1 MKKQTVLIIL
11 IIGVLTFAGIF
22 FIRGVSPS
30 GESETNQSN
39 SQKKPPR
46 VRAIAATKEAISSG
60 LELTGSVEPY
70 RVARLASPAE
80 GPVAGIRVREADRVK
95 AGDSLLSIG
104 RKKGADALIT
114 SLREELK
121 KEEDN
126 LRRTRQ
132 LCESEAL
139 PGEQLDQARSV
150 FEKVHA
156 QLVQAEETAQ
166 DYTIYAP
173 WHGVV
178 SRVNVKEGEFVAPRA
193 VLLEIY
199 DPASLV
205 ILAAVPEK
213 HAAEVTAGMRV
224 DVILDAYPGDVMQGR
239 IERVYPYLDPRLRT
253 RTMEITLEKPIDL
266 LPGMFARLNVLLKNI
281 DDAVIVPLEALVTT
295 PKGQVVFV
303 VEDGKAIAR
312 AVKTG
317 IEADNRIQLVSGVQ
331 PGDKVIVAG
340 NEKLKSG
347 VEVSLAVDKKSAM
360 GKNKGMAE
368 QPAPP
373 NNKAGGDGQ

>member
-11 IIGVLTFAGIF
+11 IIGVLAVAGIF
-22 FIRGVSPS
+22 FIRGVGPS

-39 SQKKPPR
+39 NQKKPRR
-46 VRAIAATKEAISSG
+46 VRAIAVIKAAISSG

-70 RVARLASPAE
+70 WVAHLASPAE
-80 GPVAGIRVREADRVK
+80 GPLAGIRVREADRVT

-126 LRRTRQ
+126 LHRTRQ

-139 PGEQLDQARSV
+139 PGERLDQARSV
-150 FEKVHA
+150 FEKVRA

-173 WHGVV
+173 WNGVV

-199 DPASLV
+199 DPASLM

-213 HAAEVTAGMRV
+213 HAAEITAGMRV
-224 DVILDAYPGDVMQGR
+224 ACETR
-239 IERVYPYLDPRLRT
+239 RL
-253 RTMEITLEKPIDL
+253 
-266 LPGMFARLNVLLKNI
+266 
-281 DDAVIVPLEALVTT
+281 
-295 PKGQVVFV
+295 
-303 VEDGKAIAR
+303 
-312 AVKTG
+312 
-317 IEADNRIQLVSGVQ
+317 SW
-331 PGDKVIVAG
+331 
-340 NEKLKSG
+340 
-347 VEVSLAVDKKSAM
+347 
-360 GKNKGMAE
+360 
-368 QPAPP
+368 
-373 NNKAGGDGQ
+373 

>member
-1 MKKQTVLIIL
+1 MNKQTVLIIL
-11 IIGVLTFAGIF
+11 IIGVLAVAGIF

-30 GESETNQSN
+30 GESEANPSN
-39 SQKKPPR
+39 NQKKPPR
-46 VRAIAATKEAISSG
+46 VRAIAATEAAISSG
-60 LELTGSVEPY
+60 LELTGSVAPY

-80 GPVAGIRVREADRVK
+80 GPVADIRVREADRVK
-95 AGDSLLSIG
+95 AGDSLLFIG

-126 LRRTRQ
+126 LSRTRQ
-132 LCESEAL
+132 LVESEAL
-139 PGEQLDQARSV
+139 PGEQLDQARSA

-156 QLVQAEETAQ
+156 QLVRAEETAR
-166 DYTIYAP
+166 DYAIYAP
-173 WHGVV
+173 WEGVV

-193 VLLEIY
+193 VLLEIF

-224 DVILDAYPGDVMQGR
+224 DVRLDAYPGDVMQGR
-239 IERVYPYLDPRLRT
+239 IERVYPYLDSRLRT

-303 VEDGKAIAR
+303 VEDGKAVAR

-331 PGDKVIVAG
+331 PGDKVIIAG

-347 VEVSLAVDKKSAM
+347 MDVSLAKDEKSGM

-368 QPAPP
+368 QPALQ
-373 NNKAGGDGQ
+373 NNKAGDDGQ

>member
-1 MKKQTVLIIL
+1 MKKQTILIIL
-11 IIGVLTFAGIF
+11 IIGVLAVTGIF
-22 FIRGVSPS
+22 FIRGVGPS
-30 GESETNQSN
+30 GESETNPSN
-39 SQKKPPR
+39 NQKKPPR
-46 VRAIAATKEAISSG
+46 VRAIAATKAAISSG

-104 RKKGADALIT
+104 RKKGADALVT

-121 KEEDN
+121 KEEDK

-132 LCESEAL
+132 LVGSKAL
-139 PGEQLDQARSV
+139 PDEQLDQASSAY
-150 FEKVHA
+150 EKVRA
-156 QLVQAEETAQ
+156 QLVQAEETAG

-173 WHGVV
+173 WEGVV
-178 SRVNVKEGEFVAPRA
+178 SRVDVKEGEFVAPRT

-199 DPASLV
+199 DPSSLV
-205 ILAAVPEK
+205 ILAAVPER

-224 DVILDAYPGDVMQGR
+224 DVRLDAYPDDYMQGR
-239 IERVYPYLDPRLRT
+239 IERVYPYLDSRLRT

-266 LPGMFARLNVLLKNI
+266 FPGMFARLNVLLKSI
-281 DDAVIVPLEALVTT
+281 DDAVIVPLEALVRT

-303 VEDGKAIAR
+303 VEDGTAIAR

-331 PGDKVIVAG
+331 PGDKVIIAG
-340 NEKLKSG
+340 NEKLKNG
-347 VEVSLAVDKKSAM
+347 IEVSLAVDEKSGM

-368 QPAPP
+368 QPAPRH
-373 NNKAGGDGQ
+373 NKAGGDGQ

>member
-11 IIGVLTFAGIF
+11 IIGVLAVAGIF
-22 FIRGVSPS
+22 FIRGVGPS
-30 GESETNQSN
+30 GEFETNQSN
-39 SQKKPPR
+39 NQKKPPR
-46 VRAIAATKEAISSG
+46 VRAIAATKAAISSG

-80 GPVAGIRVREADRVK
+80 GPVVDIRVREADRVE
-95 AGDSLLSIG
+95 AGDSLLFIG

-132 LCESEAL
+132 LVESEAL
-139 PGEQLDQARSV
+139 PGEQLDQARSAY
-150 FEKVHA
+150 EKVRA
-156 QLVQAEETAQ
+156 QLVQAEETAG

-173 WHGVV
+173 WAGVV
-178 SRVNVKEGEFVAPRA
+178 SQVNVKEGEFVAPRA
-193 VLLEIY
+193 ILLEIY
-199 DPASLV
+199 DPSSLL
-205 ILAAVPEK
+205 ILAAVPER

-224 DVILDAYPGDVMQGR
+224 DVRLDAYPVDIMQGR
-239 IERVYPYLDPRLRT
+239 IERVYPYLDSRLRT

-281 DDAVIVPLEALVTT
+281 DDVVIVPLEALVTT
-295 PKGQVVFV
+295 PKGPVVFV
-303 VEDGKAIAR
+303 VEDDKAIAR

-331 PGDKVIVAG
+331 PGDKVIIAG

-347 VEVSLAVDKKSAM
+347 VEVSLAEDEKSGM

-368 QPAPP
+368 QPAPQ

>member
-1 MKKQTVLIIL
+1 MKKQTVMTIL
-11 IIGVLTFAGIF
+11 FIGVLAVAGIF
-22 FIRGVSPS
+22 FIRSVGPA
-30 GESETNQSN
+30 GESEPSKPGN
-39 SQKKPPR
+39 QKKPPR
-46 VRAIAATKEAISSG
+46 VRAVIATKATISSG

-80 GPVAGIRVREADRVK
+80 GPVADIRVREADRVK
-95 AGDSLLSIG
+95 AGDALLSIG
-104 RKKGADALIT
+104 RKKGADALIA
-114 SLREELK
+114 SLREEFK

-139 PGEQLDQARSV
+139 PGEQLDQARSA
-150 FEKVHA
+150 FEKVRA

-166 DYTIYAP
+166 DYAIYAP
-173 WHGVV
+173 WDGVV

-199 DPASLV
+199 DSASLV
-205 ILAAVPEK
+205 ILAAVPEN

-224 DVILDAYPGDVMQGR
+224 DVKLDAYPGNIMQGR
-239 IERVYPYLDPRLRT
+239 IDRVYPYLDSRLRT
-253 RTMEITLEKPIDL
+253 RTMEITLDKPIDL
-266 LPGMFARLNVLLKNI
+266 LPGMFARLKVLLKNI
-281 DDAVIVPLEALVTT
+281 DDAVVVPLEALVTT

-317 IEADNRIQLVSGVQ
+317 IEADNRIQMVSGIQ

-340 NEKLKSG
+340 NEKLKNG
-347 VEVSLAVDKKSAM
+347 VEVSLAMNEKSGM
-360 GKNKGMAE
+360 GENKGMAE
-368 QPAPP
+368 QPAPR

>member
-11 IIGVLTFAGIF
+11 IIGVLAVTGIF
-22 FIRGVSPS
+22 FIRGVDPA
-30 GESETNQSN
+30 GESETSQSDNQE
-39 SQKKPPR
+39 KPPR
-46 VRAIAATKEAISSG
+46 VRAIAATKAAISSR
-60 LELTGSVEPY
+60 LALTGSVAPY

-80 GPVAGIRVREADRVK
+80 GPVAGIRVREADRVR
-95 AGDSLLSIG
+95 AGDPLAFIG
-104 RKKGADALIT
+104 RKKGADALIA

-132 LCESEAL
+132 LVESEAL
-139 PGEQLDQARSV
+139 PGEQLDQARSA
-150 FEKVHA
+150 FEKVRA
-156 QLVQAEETAQ
+156 QLVQAEETAR
-166 DYTIYAP
+166 DYAVYAP
-173 WHGVV
+173 WEGVV
-178 SRVNVKEGEFVAPRA
+178 SRVHVKEGEFVAPRA

-205 ILAAVPEK
+205 ILAAIPER

-224 DVILDAYPGDVMQGR
+224 DVRLDAYPDDMMQGR
-239 IERVYPYLDPRLRT
+239 IERVYPFLDSRLRT

-281 DDAVIVPLEALVTT
+281 DEAVIVPLEALVTT

-303 VEDGKAIAR
+303 IEDGKAIAR

-317 IEADNRIQLVSGVQ
+317 IEADNRVQLVSGVQ

-340 NEKLKSG
+340 NEKLKDG
-347 VEVSLAVDKKSAM
+347 IAVSLAVDEKSE
-360 GKNKGMAE
+360 MAE
-368 QPAPP
+368 QPASQ

>member
-1 MKKQTVLIIL
+1 MKKTVLIL
-11 IIGVLTFAGIF
+11 LSIGVLAVAGIF
-22 FIRGVSPS
+22 FIRGVGPS

-39 SQKKPPR
+39 NQKKPPR
-46 VRAIAATKEAISSG
+46 VRAVAATKAAISSG

-70 RVARLASPAE
+70 RVARLASTAE
-80 GPVAGIRVREADRVK
+80 GPVADIRVREADRVK
-95 AGDSLLSIG
+95 AGDALLSIG

-132 LCESEAL
+132 LVQSEAL
-139 PGEQLDQARSV
+139 PGEQLDQAKSAL
-150 FEKVHA
+150 EKVRA

-166 DYTIYAP
+166 DYAIYAP
-173 WHGVV
+173 WDGVV
-178 SRVNVKEGEFVAPRA
+178 SRVNVKVGEFVAPRA

-205 ILAAVPEK
+205 ILAAIPER

-224 DVILDAYPGDVMQGR
+224 DVRLDAYPDDIMQGR
-239 IERVYPYLDPRLRT
+239 IERVYPYLDSRLRT
-253 RTMEITLEKPIDL
+253 RTMEITIEKPIDL

-317 IEADNRIQLVSGVQ
+317 IEADSRIQLVSGVQ
-331 PGDKVIVAG
+331 PGDKVIIAG
-340 NEKLKSG
+340 NEKLKDG
-347 VEVSLAVDKKSAM
+347 VEVSLAVDEKSGM

-368 QPAPP
+368 QPILQ
-373 NNKAGGDGQ
+373 NNTAEGDGQ

>member
-1 MKKQTVLIIL
+1 MKKTVLIIL
-11 IIGVLTFAGIF
+11 IIGVLAVAGIF
-22 FIRGVSPS
+22 FIRAVGPS

-39 SQKKPPR
+39 NQKKPPR
-46 VRAIAATKEAISSG
+46 VRAIAATKAAISSG

-80 GPVAGIRVREADRVK
+80 GPVADIRVREADRVK

-132 LCESEAL
+132 LVQSEAL
-139 PGEQLDQARSV
+139 PGEQLDQARSA
-150 FEKVHA
+150 FEKVRA
-156 QLVQAEETAQ
+156 QLVQAEETAR
-166 DYTIYAP
+166 DYAICAP
-173 WHGVV
+173 WDGVV

-199 DPASLV
+199 DPSSLV
-205 ILAAVPEK
+205 ILAAIPER

-224 DVILDAYPGDVMQGR
+224 DVRLDAYPDDIMQGR
-239 IERVYPYLDPRLRT
+239 IERVYPYLDSRLRT

-281 DDAVIVPLEALVTT
+281 EDAVIVPLEALVTT

-331 PGDKVIVAG
+331 PGDKVIIAG
-340 NEKLKSG
+340 NEKLKDG
-347 VEVSLAVDKKSAM
+347 VEVSLAVDEKSGM
-360 GKNKGMAE
+360 GENKGMAE
-368 QPAPP
+368 PPALQ
-373 NNKAGGDGQ
+373 NNKAGGDEQ

>member
-1 MKKQTVLIIL
+1 MKKPTVMTIL
-11 IIGVLTFAGIF
+11 FIGALTVAGIF
-22 FIRGVSPS
+22 FIRSVGPAGEAEPS
-30 GESETNQSN
+30 QPGN
-39 SQKKPPR
+39 QKKTPR
-46 VRAIAATKEAISSG
+46 VRVIAATKAAISSG

-80 GPVAGIRVREADRVK
+80 GPIAGIRVREADRVE
-95 AGDSLLSIG
+95 AGDALLSIG
-104 RKKGADALIT
+104 RKKGADALIS

-139 PGEQLDQARSV
+139 PGEQLDQARSA
-150 FEKVHA
+150 FEKVRA

-173 WHGVV
+173 WDGVV

-205 ILAAVPEK
+205 ILAAIPEK
-213 HAAEVTAGMRV
+213 HAAEATAGMRV
-224 DVILDAYPGDVMQGR
+224 DVRLDAYPGDIMQGR
-239 IERVYPYLDPRLRT
+239 IDRVYPYLDSRLRT
-253 RTMEITLEKPIDL
+253 RTMEITLDKPIDL
-266 LPGMFARLNVLLKNI
+266 LPGMFARLKVLLKNI
-281 DDAVIVPLEALVTT
+281 DDAVVVPLEALVTT

-317 IEADNRIQLVSGVQ
+317 IEADNRIQMVSGVQ

-340 NEKLKSG
+340 NEKLKNG
-347 VEVSLAVDKKSAM
+347 VEISLAMDEKSGM
-360 GKNKGMAE
+360 RENKGMAE
-368 QPAPP
+368 QPAPR
-373 NNKAGGDGQ
+373 NNKAGGDGL

>member
-1 MKKQTVLIIL
+1 MNKQTVLIIL
-11 IIGVLTFAGIF
+11 IIGVLAVAGIF

-39 SQKKPPR
+39 NQKKPPR
-46 VRAIAATKEAISSG
+46 VRAIAATKAAISSG

-80 GPVAGIRVREADRVK
+80 GPVADIRVREADRVK

-132 LCESEAL
+132 LVESEAL
-139 PGEQLDQARSV
+139 PGEQLDQARSA
-150 FEKVHA
+150 FEKVRA

-166 DYTIYAP
+166 DYAIYAP
-173 WHGVV
+173 WEGVV

-199 DPASLV
+199 DPSSLV
-205 ILAAVPEK
+205 ILAAIPEK
-213 HAAEVTAGMRV
+213 YAAEVIAGMRV
-224 DVILDAYPGDVMQGR
+224 DVRLDAYPGDIMQGR
-239 IERVYPYLDPRLRT
+239 IERVYPYLDSRLRT

-331 PGDKVIVAG
+331 PGDKVIIAG

-347 VEVSLAVDKKSAM
+347 VAVSLAVDEKSGM
-360 GKNKGMAE
+360 GKNKGVAE
-368 QPAPP
+368 QPALQ
-373 NNKAGGDGQ
+373 NNKAGGDGK

>member
-1 MKKQTVLIIL
+1 MKKTVLIIL
-11 IIGVLTFAGIF
+11 IIGVLAVAGIF
-22 FIRGVSPS
+22 FIRAVGPS

-39 SQKKPPR
+39 NQKKPPR
-46 VRAIAATKEAISSG
+46 VRAIAATKAAISSG

-80 GPVAGIRVREADRVK
+80 GPVADIRVREADRVK

-126 LRRTRQ
+126 LSRTRQ
-132 LCESEAL
+132 LVQSEAL
-139 PGEQLDQARSV
+139 PGEQLDQARSA
-150 FEKVHA
+150 FEKVRA
-156 QLVQAEETAQ
+156 QLVQAEETAR
-166 DYTIYAP
+166 DYDIYAP
-173 WHGVV
+173 WDGVV

-205 ILAAVPEK
+205 ILAAVPER

-224 DVILDAYPGDVMQGR
+224 DVRLDAYPDDMMQGR
-239 IERVYPYLDPRLRT
+239 IERVYPYLDSRLRT
-253 RTMEITLEKPIDL
+253 RTMEITLEKPI
-266 LPGMFARLNVLLKNI
+266 
-281 DDAVIVPLEALVTT
+281 
-295 PKGQVVFV
+295 VFV

-331 PGDKVIVAG
+331 PGDKVIIAG
-340 NEKLKSG
+340 NEKLKDG
-347 VEVSLAVDKKSAM
+347 VEVSLAVDEKSSM
-360 GKNKGMAE
+360 GENKGMAE
-368 QPAPP
+368 PPALQ
-373 NNKAGGDGQ
+373 NNKAGGDEQ

>member
-11 IIGVLTFAGIF
+11 IIGVLAMTGIF
-22 FIRGVSPS
+22 FIRGVGPS

-39 SQKKPPR
+39 NQKKPPR
-46 VRAIAATKEAISSG
+46 VRAIAATKAAISSG

-80 GPVAGIRVREADRVK
+80 GPVAGIGVREADRVK

-139 PGEQLDQARSV
+139 PGEQLDQARSA
-150 FEKVHA
+150 FEKVRA
-156 QLVQAEETAQ
+156 QLVRAEETAR
-166 DYTIYAP
+166 DYAIYAP
-173 WHGVV
+173 WDGVV

-213 HAAEVTAGMRV
+213 HAAAVTAGMRV
-224 DVILDAYPGDVMQGR
+224 DVRLDAYPGDIMQGR
-239 IERVYPYLDPRLRT
+239 IERVYPYLDSRLRT
-253 RTMEITLEKPIDL
+253 RTMEITLEKPVDL
-266 LPGMFARLNVLLKNI
+266 LPGMFARLNVLLQNI

-303 VEDGKAIAR
+303 VEDGKAIAK

-317 IEADNRIQLVSGVQ
+317 IEADNRIQVVSGVL

-347 VEVSLAVDKKSAM
+347 VEVSLAVDEKSGM
-360 GKNKGMAE
+360 GKNTGTAE
-368 QPAPP
+368 QPALQ
-373 NNKAGGDGQ
+373 NNKAEGGGQ

>member
-1 MKKQTVLIIL
+1 MKKQTVLMIL
-11 IIGVLTFAGIF
+11 IIGVLAVSGIF
-22 FIRGVSPS
+22 FIRGVGPA

-46 VRAIAATKEAISSG
+46 VRAIAATKATISSG

-80 GPVAGIRVREADRVK
+80 GPVADIRVREADSVK
-95 AGDSLLSIG
+95 AGDALLSIG

-126 LRRTRQ
+126 LHRTRQ

-139 PGEQLDQARSV
+139 PGEQLDQAKSA
-150 FEKVHA
+150 FEKVRA

-166 DYTIYAP
+166 DYAIYAP
-173 WHGVV
+173 WEGVV
-178 SRVNVKEGEFVAPRA
+178 SRVNVKVGEFVAPRA

-205 ILAAVPEK
+205 ILAAIPER

-224 DVILDAYPGDVMQGR
+224 DVRLDAYPDDIMHGR
-239 IERVYPYLDPRLRT
+239 IERVYPYLDSRLRT

-340 NEKLKSG
+340 NEKLKDG
-347 VEVSLAVDKKSAM
+347 VEVSLAVDAKSGM
-360 GKNKGMAE
+360 GKNKGLAE
-368 QPAPP
+368 QPAPQ
-373 NNKAGGDGQ
+373 NSKAGGDGQ

>member
-1 MKKQTVLIIL
+1 MKKTVLILL
-11 IIGVLTFAGIF
+11 IIGVLAVAGIF
-22 FIRGVSPS
+22 FIQGLGPS
-30 GESETNQSN
+30 GEPETNQSN
-39 SQKKPPR
+39 NQKKPPR
-46 VRAIAATKEAISSG
+46 VRAIAATKATISST

-104 RKKGADALIT
+104 RKKGADALIS

-139 PGEQLDQARSV
+139 PGEQLDQARSA
-150 FEKVHA
+150 FEKVRA

-166 DYTIYAP
+166 DYAIYAP
-173 WHGVV
+173 WDGVV

-213 HAAEVTAGMRV
+213 HAAEVIAGMRV
-224 DVILDAYPGDVMQGR
+224 DVRLDAYPGDIMQGR
-239 IERVYPYLDPRLRT
+239 IERVYPYLDSRLRT
-253 RTMEITLEKPIDL
+253 RTMEIILENPINL
-266 LPGMFARLNVLLKNI
+266 LPGMFARLKVLLKNI
-281 DDAVIVPLEALVTT
+281 DDGIIVPLEALVTT

-303 VEDGKAIAR
+303 AEDGKAIAR

-347 VEVSLAVDKKSAM
+347 VAVSLAVDEKS
-360 GKNKGMAE
+360 GKGKGMAE
-368 QPAPP
+368 QPALQK
-373 NNKAGGDGQ
+373 NKAGDDGQ

>member
-1 MKKQTVLIIL
+1 MKKQTVLIL
-11 IIGVLTFAGIF
+11 LSIGVLAVTGIF
-22 FIRGVSPS
+22 FIRGVGPS
-30 GESETNQSN
+30 GEPETNQSN
-39 SQKKPPR
+39 NQKKPPR
-46 VRAIAATKEAISSG
+46 VRAIAATKAAISSE

-126 LRRTRQ
+126 LGRTRQ
-132 LCESEAL
+132 LVQTEAL
-139 PGEQLDQARSV
+139 PGEQLDQARSA
-150 FEKVHA
+150 FEKVRA
-156 QLVQAEETAQ
+156 QLVQAEETAG
-166 DYTIYAP
+166 DYAISAP
-173 WHGVV
+173 WDGVV

-205 ILAAVPEK
+205 ILAAIPER

-224 DVILDAYPGDVMQGR
+224 DVRLDAYPDDIMQGR
-239 IERVYPYLDPRLRT
+239 IERVYPYLDSRLRT

-281 DDAVIVPLEALVTT
+281 DDAVVVPLEALVTT
-295 PKGQVVFV
+295 SKGQVVFV
-303 VEDGKAIAR
+303 VEDGKAITR
-312 AVKTG
+312 EVKTG

-340 NEKLKSG
+340 NEKLKDG
-347 VEVSLAVDKKSAM
+347 VEVSLAVDEKSGM

-368 QPAPP
+368 QPAPQ

>member
-1 MKKQTVLIIL
+1 MKKTVLIIL
-11 IIGVLTFAGIF
+11 IIGVLAVAGIF
-22 FIRGVSPS
+22 FIRAVGPS

-39 SQKKPPR
+39 NQKKPPR
-46 VRAIAATKEAISSG
+46 VRAIAATKAAISSG

-80 GPVAGIRVREADRVK
+80 GPVADIRVREADRVK

-132 LCESEAL
+132 LVQSEAL
-139 PGEQLDQARSV
+139 PGEQLDQARSA
-150 FEKVHA
+150 FEKVRA
-156 QLVQAEETAQ
+156 QLVQAEETAR
-166 DYTIYAP
+166 DYAICAP
-173 WHGVV
+173 WDGVV

-199 DPASLV
+199 DPSSLV
-205 ILAAVPEK
+205 ILAAIPER

-224 DVILDAYPGDVMQGR
+224 DVRLDVYPDDMMQGR
-239 IERVYPYLDPRLRT
+239 IERVYPYLDSRLRT

-281 DDAVIVPLEALVTT
+281 EDAVIVPLEALVTT

-331 PGDKVIVAG
+331 PGDKVIIAG
-340 NEKLKSG
+340 NEKLKDG
-347 VEVSLAVDKKSAM
+347 VEVSLAVDEKSGM
-360 GKNKGMAE
+360 GENKGMAE
-368 QPAPP
+368 PPALQ
-373 NNKAGGDGQ
+373 NNKAGGDEQ